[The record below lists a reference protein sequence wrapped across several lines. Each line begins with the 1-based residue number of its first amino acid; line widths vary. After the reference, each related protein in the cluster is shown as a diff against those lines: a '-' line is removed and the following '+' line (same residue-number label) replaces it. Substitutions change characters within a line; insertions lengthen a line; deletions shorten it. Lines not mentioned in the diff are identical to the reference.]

1 MATFYCS
8 VADVSD
14 FLRIPIT
21 STTSPNKVQVEKLIN
36 RREEYLDR
44 RIGHTFGRN
53 KTITNENHD
62 LALLY
67 TYGWGTPIFLQHRN
81 CRDLSSA
88 DGDKIEVWNGAGGNY
103 TDILN
108 DTQYYEF
115 ESTYG
120 RLFLRGYLFSI
131 MRKNRVR
138 ITYRY
143 GDATV
148 PDDIKDACIK
158 LVARDILS
166 TSFRMD
172 TLPMGANAINPQ
184 QSMNAW
190 KQDISEIIGERAETF
205 VIP

>member
-1 MATFYCS
+1 MATYYCT

-21 STTSPNKVQVEKLIN
+21 ATTTPTKAQVEKIIN

-53 KTITNENHD
+53 KTITKEIHD
-62 LALLY
+62 LPLLY
-67 TYGWGTPIFLQHRN
+67 TYGWGTPLFLQHRN
-81 CRDLSSA
+81 CRDLDSA
-88 DGDKIEVWNGAGGNY
+88 QGDKIEVWEGAASSY

-108 DTQYYEF
+108 NTEWYEF
-115 ESTYG
+115 EPVYG
-120 RLFLRGYLFSI
+120 RLFLRGYIFSI

-138 ITYRY
+138 VTYRY

-158 LVARDILS
+158 LVAIDLLNS
-166 TSFRMD
+166 SLRMD
-172 TLPMGANAINPQ
+172 VLPMGGNGVDTR
-184 QSMNAW
+184 QSITYW
-190 KQDISEIIGERAETF
+190 KQDIEEIIAERAEVF
-205 VIP
+205 GIP